1 MARCVDRRC
10 KIVAAESG
18 EKSDEGRGFGGT
30 ERIAVSGHISSTLQD
45 LADDLIFRHASSDG
59 VQRRTA
65 EATFSA
71 DGVTVAALLVLEDD
85 GAFSFEWSSVVK
97 ISRGNGIAGP
107 CIHDRTPW
115 CVHTETSEYTE
126 GDGDDGNHENGYGA
140 ARPVLFTFTGNE
152 WKKQHCADNHDRSDE
167 EDRGFK
173 IRWKVGEDS
182 KNPEEGEVGFRR
194 CLDDGWIRLAGGAE
208 GAEEEGTGNDGEH
221 DCRSEDGVLPSG
233 VRDEGYASF
242 LGEGAVLLG
251 VGGSTDD
258 SAGHGPLVDTEAQ
271 NHPEMEAD
279 EHEEDARDDE
289 NVQSKESGKG
299 GASDDGAA
307 EHEIN
312 EPASDDGHAAED

>member
-1 MARCVDRRC
+1 MDRGC

-18 EKSDEGRGFGGT
+18 EKSDEGSGFGGT

-45 LADDLIFRHASSDG
+45 LANDLVFRQASSDG
-59 VQRRTA
+59 IQRRAA

-85 GAFSFEWSSVVK
+85 GALSFEWSSVVK
-97 ISRGNGIAGP
+97 TNRGNGIAGP

-115 CVHTETSEYTE
+115 CVHAETSEHAE
-126 GDGDDGNHENGYGA
+126 GDGDDGYHENGYGA

-182 KNPEEGEVGFRR
+182 KYPEEGEVGFRR

-208 GAEEEGTGNDGEH
+208 GTEEEGTGNDGKH
-221 DCRSEDGVLPSG
+221 DRRRKDGVLPGSI
-233 VRDEGYASF
+233 RDEWYASF
-242 LGEGAVLLG
+242 FGESGVLMG
-251 VGGSTDD
+251 VGGSADD
-258 SAGHGPLVDTEAQ
+258 AAGHGPFVDTEAQ
-271 NHPEMEAD
+271 NHPKMEAD
-279 EHEEDARDDE
+279 KHEEDAWDDE
-289 NVQSKESGKG
+289 NVQSKESGQG

-307 EHEIN
+307 KHEIN
-312 EPASDDGHAAED
+312 ERASDEGHAAED